1 MMVPNVDAY
10 APHEIARKI
19 EALGVTKARS
29 DTLSLLVL
37 AVLAGAFCPG
47 SPLFYRSGD
56 PLPARIRLQPAGGR
70 PRL

>member
-10 APHEIARKI
+10 APREIARKI

-37 AVLAGAFCPG
+37 AVLAGAFIALG
-47 SPLFYRSGD
+47 A
-56 PLPARIRLQPAGGR
+56 PLP
-70 PRL
+70 